1 MGLNE
6 YQPDFSLTAEGE
18 DITKA
23 IKRGLAELRYTD
35 NGAATK
41 RSDELM
47 ITLFSETMSLPPKGA
62 VLTLGLGFNGKLV
75 NKGSFTVCQV
85 ASGGPP
91 RRITIYATAAP
102 MNASKHGAD
111 VTALKTRAFSDVTLG
126 DLVKTI
132 ATENN
137 LVARVSPALAKI
149 RIPWVMQS
157 SESDASLLSRLAGM
171 YGATSKPTNGY
182 WLFLEYG
189 ASQSAGGRD
198 APVMTITPGMVS
210 DWDYREGERQGASG
224 GGNGTTKKGKVG
236 VRYFDSRDGRTRE
249 FKVDVES
256 TDKRHPFTQPD
267 QDTAKHCADSKVK
280 RVQKAGRQMTITLP
294 CEFKVDVE
302 STDKRHP
309 FTQPDQDTAKHCADS
324 KVKRVQKAGRQMTI
338 TLPCRPALLKAGA
351 EMRFITQGF
360 GVREDH
366 NWQAESVEFS
376 LAPGQGF
383 TLNLSLTTDISAKG
397 KASGKKKGVNY
408 FG

>member
-47 ITLFSETMSLPPKGA
+47 ITLFSETMALPPKGV
-62 VLTLGLGFNGKLV
+62 VLTLGLGFNGNLV

-102 MNASKHGAD
+102 MNASRHGAD
-111 VTALKTRAFSDVTLG
+111 VTALKTRAFSDITLG

-171 YGATSKPTNGY
+171 
-182 WLFLEYG
+182 
-189 ASQSAGGRD
+189 
-198 APVMTITPGMVS
+198 
-210 DWDYREGERQGASG
+210 
-224 GGNGTTKKGKVG
+224 
-236 VRYFDSRDGRTRE
+236 
-249 FKVDVES
+249 
-256 TDKRHPFTQPD
+256 
-267 QDTAKHCADSKVK
+267 
-280 RVQKAGRQMTITLP
+280 
-294 CEFKVDVE
+294 
-302 STDKRHP
+302 
-309 FTQPDQDTAKHCADS
+309 
-324 KVKRVQKAGRQMTI
+324 
-338 TLPCRPALLKAGA
+338 
-351 EMRFITQGF
+351 
-360 GVREDH
+360 
-366 NWQAESVEFS
+366 
-376 LAPGQGF
+376 
-383 TLNLSLTTDISAKG
+383 
-397 KASGKKKGVNY
+397 
-408 FG
+408 

>member
-1 MGLNE
+1 MIKTTTEKRADVRIFAGSD
-6 YQPDFSLTAEGE
+6 PAHTATATSG
-18 DITKA
+18 IS
-23 IKRGLAELRYTD
+23 
-35 NGAATK
+35 AATPALTP
-41 RSDELM
+41 LM
-47 ITLFSETMSLPPKGA
+47 VDDAT
-62 VLTLGLGFNGKLV
+62 GKLV
-75 NKGSFTVCQV
+75 AWDGQKAGTAVGVLALALTFTVCQV

-111 VTALKTRAFSDVTLG
+111 VTALKTRAFSDITLG

-137 LVARVSPALAKI
+137 LVARVSPSLADI

-157 SESDASLLSRLAGM
+157 SESDAALLSRIAGM

-189 ASQSAGGRD
+189 ASQSAGGRN
-198 APVMTITPGMVS
+198 APEITITPGMVS
-210 DWDYREGERQGASG
+210 DWDYREGERQGAAG
-224 GGNGTTKKGKVG
+224 GAKGDKKSGKVG
-236 VRYFDSRDGRTRE
+236 VRYFDARDGRTRE
-249 FKVDVES
+249 VKVDVES

-267 QDTAKHCADSKVK
+267 QGTAKHCA
-280 RVQKAGRQMTITLP
+280 
-294 CEFKVDVE
+294 E
-302 STDKRHP
+302 
-309 FTQPDQDTAKHCADS
+309 S

-338 TLPCRPALLKAGA
+338 TLPCRPELLKAGA
-351 EMRFITQGF
+351 EMRFVTQGF

-366 NWQAESVEFS
+366 HWQAESVEFS
-376 LAPGQGF
+376 LVPGQGF

-397 KASGKKKGVNY
+397 KASGTKKGVNY

>member
-6 YQPDFSLTAEGE
+6 YQPDFSLTAEGQ

-23 IKRGLAELRYTD
+23 LKRGLAELRYTD

-47 ITLFSETMSLPPKGA
+47 ITLFSETMALPPKGA
-62 VLTLGLGFNGKLV
+62 VLTLGLGFNGNLV
-75 NKGSFTVCQV
+75 NKGGFTVCQV

-111 VTALKTRAFSDVTLG
+111 VTALKTRAFSDITLG

-137 LVARVSPALAKI
+137 LVARVSSVLADI
-149 RIPWVMQS
+149 HIPWVMQS
-157 SESDASLLSRLAGM
+157 SESDAALLSRIAGM

-189 ASQSAGGRD
+189 ASQSTGGRN
-198 APVMTITPGMVS
+198 APEITITPGMVS
-210 DWDYREGERQGASG
+210 DWDYREGERQGAAG
-224 GGNGTTKKGKVG
+224 GAKGDKKSGKVG
-236 VRYFDSRDGRTRE
+236 VRYFDARDGRTRE
-249 FKVDVES
+249 VKVDVES

-267 QDTAKHCADSKVK
+267 QGTAKHCA
-280 RVQKAGRQMTITLP
+280 
-294 CEFKVDVE
+294 E
-302 STDKRHP
+302 
-309 FTQPDQDTAKHCADS
+309 S

-338 TLPCRPALLKAGA
+338 TLPCRPELLKAGA
-351 EMRFITQGF
+351 EMRFVTQGF

-366 NWQAESVEFS
+366 HWQAESVEFS
-376 LAPGQGF
+376 LVPGQGF

>member
-6 YQPDFSLTAEGE
+6 YLPDFSLTAEGK

-23 IKRGLAELRYTD
+23 IKRGLAELCYTD

-47 ITLFSETMSLPPKGA
+47 ITLFSETMALPPKGA
-62 VLTLGLGFNGKLV
+62 VLTLGLGFNGNLV

-102 MNASKHGAD
+102 MNASKHDAD
-111 VTALKTRAFSDVTLG
+111 VTALKTRAFSNVTLG

-137 LVARVSPALAKI
+137 LVARVSPALAEI

-189 ASQSAGGRD
+189 ASQSTGGRD
-198 APVMTITPGMVS
+198 APVMTITPDMVS
-210 DWDYREGERQGASG
+210 DWDYREGDRQGASG
-224 GGNGTTKKGKVG
+224 GGKGKVG
-236 VRYFDSRDGRTRE
+236 VRYYSPGDGRTRE

-256 TDKRHPFTQPD
+256 TDKRHPYTQPD
-267 QDTAKHCADSKVK
+267 QSTASHCA
-280 RVQKAGRQMTITLP
+280 Q
-294 CEFKVDVE
+294 
-302 STDKRHP
+302 
-309 FTQPDQDTAKHCADS
+309 S

-366 NWQAESVEFS
+366 NWQAESVEFT
-376 LAPGQGF
+376 LTPGQGF
-383 TLNLSLTTDISAKG
+383 TLNLSLSTDISAKG
-397 KASGKKKGVNY
+397 KKKADKKGVNY
-408 FG
+408 HG

>member
-47 ITLFSETMSLPPKGA
+47 ITLFSETLALPPKGA
-62 VLTLGLGFNGKLV
+62 MLTLGLGFNGNLV

-85 ASGGPP
+85 ASSGPP

-102 MNASKHGAD
+102 MNASRHGAD
-111 VTALKTRAFSDVTLG
+111 VTALKTRAFRDVTLG

-189 ASQSAGGRD
+189 ASQSATGRD
-198 APVMTITPGMVS
+198 APVLTITPEMIS
-210 DWDYREGERQGASG
+210 DWNYREGERQGASG
-224 GGNGTTKKGKVG
+224 TGKGENKKGKVG
-236 VRYFDSRDGRTRE
+236 VRFFTPSDGRTRE
-249 FKVDVES
+249 LKVDVES

-267 QDTAKHCADSKVK
+267 QSTAKHCA
-280 RVQKAGRQMTITLP
+280 
-294 CEFKVDVE
+294 E
-302 STDKRHP
+302 
-309 FTQPDQDTAKHCADS
+309 S

-338 TLPCRPALLKAGA
+338 TLPCRPALLNAAA

-366 NWQAESVEFS
+366 HWQAESVEFS

-383 TLNLSLTTDISAKG
+383 TLNLSLATDISAKG
-397 KASGKKKGVNY
+397 QASGKKKADKKGVNY

>member
-6 YQPDFSLTAEGE
+6 YLPDFSLTAEGE

-47 ITLFSETMSLPPKGA
+47 ITLFSETLALPPKGE
-62 VLTLGLGFNGKLV
+62 VLTLGLGFNGNLV

-102 MNASKHGAD
+102 MNASRHGAD
-111 VTALKTRAFSDVTLG
+111 VTALKTRAFSDITLG

-137 LVARVSPALAKI
+137 LVARVSSVLADI
-149 RIPWVMQS
+149 HIPWVMQS
-157 SESDASLLSRLAGM
+157 SESDAALLSRIAGM

-189 ASQSAGGRD
+189 ASQSTGGRD
-198 APVMTITPGMVS
+198 TPMMVITPDMVS
-210 DWDYREGERQGASG
+210 DWDYREGERQGAAG
-224 GGNGTTKKGKVG
+224 GAKGDKKSGKVG
-236 VRYFDSRDGRTRE
+236 VRYFDARDGRTRE
-249 FKVDVES
+249 VKVDVES

-267 QDTAKHCADSKVK
+267 QGTAKHCA
-280 RVQKAGRQMTITLP
+280 
-294 CEFKVDVE
+294 E
-302 STDKRHP
+302 
-309 FTQPDQDTAKHCADS
+309 S

-338 TLPCRPALLKAGA
+338 TLPCRPELLKAGA
-351 EMRFITQGF
+351 EMRFVTQGF

-366 NWQAESVEFS
+366 HWQAESVEFS
-376 LAPGQGF
+376 LVPGQGF

-397 KASGKKKGVNY
+397 KASGTKKGVNY

>member
-6 YQPDFSLTAEGE
+6 YQPDFSLTVEGE

-41 RSDELM
+41 RADELM
-47 ITLFSETMSLPPKGA
+47 ITLFSETLALPPKGA
-62 VLTLGLGFNGKLV
+62 VLTLGLGFNGRLV

-102 MNASKHGAD
+102 MNASRHGAD
-111 VTALKTRAFSDVTLG
+111 VTALKTRAFSDITLG

-137 LVARVSPALAKI
+137 LVARVSPALEEI
-149 RIPWVMQS
+149 FIPWVMQS

-189 ASQSAGGRD
+189 ASQSTGGRD
-198 APVMTITPGMVS
+198 APVMTITPDMVS
-210 DWDYREGERQGASG
+210 DWDYREGDRQGASG
-224 GGNGTTKKGKVG
+224 GGKGGKVG
-236 VRYFDSRDGRTRE
+236 VRYFTPSDGRTRE
-249 FKVDVES
+249 LKVDVES

-267 QDTAKHCADSKVK
+267 QGTAEHCA
-280 RVQKAGRQMTITLP
+280 Q
-294 CEFKVDVE
+294 
-302 STDKRHP
+302 
-309 FTQPDQDTAKHCADS
+309 S

-338 TLPCRPALLKAGA
+338 TLPCRPVLLKAGA
-351 EMRFITQGF
+351 EVRFITRGF

-366 NWQAESVEFS
+366 HWQAESVEFS
-376 LAPGQGF
+376 LSPGQGF
-383 TLNLSLTTDISAKG
+383 SLNLSLATDISAKG

>member
-6 YQPDFSLTAEGE
+6 YLPDFSLTAEGE

-23 IKRGLAELRYTD
+23 IKRGLAEVRYTD

-47 ITLFSETMSLPPKGA
+47 ITLFSEKMALPPKGA
-62 VLTLGLGFNGKLV
+62 VLTLGLGFNGNLV
-75 NKGSFTVCQV
+75 NKDSFTVCQV

-91 RRITIYATAAP
+91 RWITIYATAAP
-102 MNASKHGAD
+102 MNASRHGAD
-111 VTALKTRAFSDVTLG
+111 VTALKTRVFSDITLG
-126 DLVKTI
+126 ELVKTI

-137 LVARVSPALAKI
+137 LVAQVSPALAEI

-189 ASQSAGGRD
+189 ASQSTCGRD
-198 APVMTITPGMVS
+198 APVMTITPDMVS

-224 GGNGTTKKGKVG
+224 GGKGTTKKGKVG
-236 VRYFDSRDGRTRE
+236 VRYFDPRDGRTRE

-267 QDTAKHCADSKVK
+267 Q
-280 RVQKAGRQMTITLP
+280 G
-294 CEFKVDVE
+294 
-302 STDKRHP
+302 
-309 FTQPDQDTAKHCADS
+309 TAKHCADS

-360 GVREDH
+360 GGREDH